1 MAPDGQDRHGAL
13 GFGEEDG
20 DQEEDDGEHLFGD
33 NMENDYRP
41 MPALD
46 RYVFHSTKS
55 LNKFYHIYLD
65 IFCINMHLIF

>member
-46 RYVFHSTKS
+46 WYVFHTTKS
-55 LNKFYHIYLD
+55 LNKFYPSIFIYLD
-65 IFCINMHLIF
+65 IFA